1 MAPASSKLLAY
12 TTFVRPVLEY
22 ANTVWFPHSLTSI
35 TKLESVQRKAI
46 RFVYNKYKRTDSPT
60 NLLTSSGIRTL
71 STRAKQ
77 ARLKFLYQLLH
88 HSYKIDVSKYVAFSQ
103 SRPTRHKHKYTLIE
117 YSFNNDS
124 FGQSFFPLTIRE
136 WNRLHQDI
144 TDAETVSAFSAKL
157 EHTSN
162 L

>member
-22 ANTVWFPHSLTSI
+22 ANTVWFPHSLISI

-60 NLLTSSGIRTL
+60 NLLASSGVGTL

-88 HSYKIDVSKYVAFSQ
+88 DSYKIDVSKYVAFSQ
-103 SRPTRHKHKYTLIE
+103 SHPTCHKHKYTLIK

-124 FGQSFFPLTIRE
+124 FGQSFFFPTCDTRMKPVKSICHGR
-136 WNRLHQDI
+136 RSSVRFHSKVRTYI
-144 TDAETVSAFSAKL
+144 
-157 EHTSN
+157 
-162 L
+162 